1 MFHVRKMDPEDFSF
15 AVELTSTMNW
25 NMTSEDFEFNSQLEP
40 NGCFML
46 LRGQERIGLA
56 TCISYGKVAWFGN
69 LIVKKAYRKQGAG
82 ALLVNHA
89 ISYLKSLGVTTIG
102 LYTYTYLTDF
112 YAKIGF
118 KRDID
123 FVVLKTKKVVA
134 PTISEAIE
142 NIRPIKQPDIQGVLV
157 FDKQSFGAQRSKI
170 LEPIFQNA
178 INLCYVTYENTKVI
192 GYIASKVFDWIAEI
206 GPLVCN
212 TDYPK
217 IKPSLLQLVLSKLN
231 GKEAYLYLPVA
242 ETELI
247 NIVAKAGFKEEFR
260 LVRMFL
266 GPIVAQDWVYMAESL
281 ERG

>member
-1 MFHVRKMDPEDFSF
+1 MEPEDSSF
-15 AVELTSTMNW
+15 AVELANLMNW

-46 LRGQERIGLA
+46 LSGQERIGLA
-56 TCISYGKVAWFGN
+56 TCISYGKVGWFGN

-82 ALLVNHA
+82 SLLVNHA
-89 ISYLKSLGVTTIG
+89 VSYLKSLGATTIG
-102 LYTYTYLTDF
+102 LYAYTHLIDF

-118 KRDID
+118 KRDKE
-123 FVVLKTKKVVA
+123 FLVLKTKKVVA

-142 NIRPIKQPDIQGVLV
+142 NIRPIKQLDIIGVLA
-157 FDKQSFGAQRSKI
+157 FDKQSFGAQRKKN
-170 LEPIFQNA
+170 LEPIFQNTS
-178 INLCYVTYENTKVI
+178 NLCYVNYENTKVI
-192 GYIASKVFDWIAEI
+192 GYIASKVFDWVAEI

-231 GKEAYLYLPVA
+231 GKEAYLYLPA
-242 ETELI
+242 AQTELL
-247 NIVAKAGFKEEFR
+247 NIAAKAGFKEEFR

-266 GPIVAQDWVYMAESL
+266 GPVVAQDWVCAAESL

>member
-1 MFHVRKMDPEDFSF
+1 MFRVRKMEPEDFSF
-15 AVELTSTMNW
+15 AAELANTMNW

-46 LRGQERIGLA
+46 LSGQERIGLA
-56 TCISYGKVAWFGN
+56 TCISYGKVGWFGN
-69 LIVKKAYRKQGAG
+69 LVVKKAYRKQGAG

-89 ISYLKSLGVTTIG
+89 VSYLKSSGVATIG
-102 LYTYTYLTDF
+102 LYAYTYLTDF

-123 FVVLKTKKVVA
+123 FVVLKTKKVTA

-142 NIRPIKQPDIQGVLV
+142 NIRPIKQPDIREVLD
-157 FDKQSFGAQRSKI
+157 FDKHSFGAQRSKT

-178 INLCYVTYENTKVI
+178 NNLCYVTYENTQVI
-192 GYIASKVFDWIAEI
+192 GYIASKVFDQIAEI

-217 IKPSLLQLVLSKLN
+217 TIPNLLQSVLSKLN
-231 GKEAYLYLPVA
+231 GKEAYLYLPA
-242 ETELI
+242 TKTELL
-247 NIVAKAGFKEEFR
+247 NIVAKAGFKEELF
-260 LVRMFL
+260 LARMFL
-266 GPIVAQDWVYMAESL
+266 GPVVAQDWVYVAESL